1 MAYASAQDCIDR
13 HGAEPL
19 RELADDPHADALAW
33 TSLELC
39 LSDASDEID
48 AWLGARHE
56 LPLDPVPRIAVRLCA
71 EIGIYRRGL
80 AADRRTDEQRQ
91 RYEDAVALLKKVG
104 SGEASLGA
112 ADPAPPSD
120 AEDPE
125 GAVRIAAPRRVMT
138 REGLGR
144 IL

>member
-13 HGAEPL
+13 HGAEGL
-19 RELADDPHADALAW
+19 RELADDPNAETLAW
-33 TSLELC
+33 TSLEAC
-39 LSDASDEID
+39 LQDASDEID

-56 LPLDPVPRIAVRLCA
+56 LPLEPVPRIATRLCV

-91 RYEDAVALLKKVG
+91 RYEDATALLKRIE
-104 SGEASLGA
+104 SGQASLGA
-112 ADPAPPSD
+112 ADPDPP
-120 AEDPE
+120 AEAQAA
-125 GAVRIAAPRRVMT
+125 AVSVDGGRTRVMD
-138 REGLGR
+138 RDGLGR

>member
-13 HGAEPL
+13 HGAEAL
-19 RELADDPHADALAW
+19 RELADDHHAGTLAW
-33 TSLELC
+33 TALELC

-56 LPLDPVPRIAVRLCA
+56 LPLDPIPRIATRLCV
-71 EIGIYRRGL
+71 EIGIYRRAL
-80 AADRRTDEQRQ
+80 DADRRTDEQRQ

-112 ADPAPPSD
+112 ADPDPPSE
-120 AEDPE
+120 AEGPVVSVTPGPE
-125 GAVRIAAPRRVMT
+125 RVMD
-138 REGLGR
+138 RDSLGG